1 VDTEPM
7 EDFENELRQALE
19 RRAAPPSLKRKVLE
33 QRSRLRTQRLQVRR
47 AMWQRLAASVAL
59 AAALGGGFAWRNRE
73 ERLKGEAARAQ
84 VLTALRITAHA
95 LNQMNEELAS
105 HGSAGQE

>member
-33 QRSRLRTQRLQVRR
+33 QRSRLRTQRLRVRA

-59 AAALGGGFAWRNRE
+59 AAVLGGGFAWRNRE

-105 HGSAGQE
+105 HGNAGQE